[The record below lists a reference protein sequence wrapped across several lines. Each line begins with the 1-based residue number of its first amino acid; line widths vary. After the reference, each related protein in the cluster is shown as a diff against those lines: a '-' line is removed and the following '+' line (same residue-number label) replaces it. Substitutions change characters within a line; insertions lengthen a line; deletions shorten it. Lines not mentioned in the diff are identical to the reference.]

1 MRTTRWQR
9 WSGLLFVTPWLIT
22 FLWFTLGPFIASIYL
37 SFTNYRFIGLPEW
50 VGMNNYVRLFT
61 DDAKFIRS
69 VINTLYYTAVHVPGI
84 MIMAFFVAILLNQK
98 VKGQPIYRT
107 AFYLPSVT
115 AGVAT
120 AYLWILLLQP
130 NGLVNQFL
138 GLVGIDG
145 PNWLTSSTWAMPAL
159 ILMSFWGLGTTMI
172 IYLAA
177 LQGIPQHLYEAAS
190 VDGAG
195 VIRKMWHVTVPMM
208 TPAIFLTAVLQII
221 GSWQVFTQALIVT
234 NGGPRD
240 STLFIL
246 LHLYRTGFEYFQMG
260 YASAIAWVLFV
271 IILVFTILQFG
282 VARRWVY
289 YEGSTER

>member
-1 MRTTRWQR
+1 M
-9 WSGLLFVTPWLIT
+9 PWLIT

-50 VGMNNYVRLFT
+50 VGLNNYVRLFT

>member
-9 WSGLLFVTPWLIT
+9 WSGLLFIMPWLIT
-22 FLWFTLGPFIASIYL
+22 FLWFTLGPFIASIFL
-37 SFTNYRFIGLPEW
+37 SFTNYRFIGTPTW
-50 VGMNNYVRLFT
+50 VGFQNYANLFG
-61 DDAKFIRS
+61 DDPKFIRS
-69 VINTLYYTAVHVPGI
+69 IINTLYYTAVHVPGI
-84 MIMAFFVAILLNQK
+84 MLLAFFVALLLNQK
-98 VKGQPIYRT
+98 VKGQAIYRT

-130 NGLVNQFL
+130 NGLINQFL
-138 GLVGIDG
+138 GIVGIDG
-145 PNWLTSSTWAMPAL
+145 PTWLTSSTWAMPAL

-195 VIRKMWHVTVPMM
+195 VVRKMWHVTVPMM

-260 YASAIAWVLFV
+260 YASAIAWVLFM
-271 IILVFTILQFG
+271 IILVFTVIQFG

>member
-1 MRTTRWQR
+1 LRTTRWQR
-9 WSGLLFVTPWLIT
+9 WSGLLFIMPWLIT

-37 SFTNYRFIGLPEW
+37 SFTNYRFIGLPTW
-50 VGMNNYVRLFT
+50 IGFQNYANLFG
-61 DDAKFIRS
+61 DDPKFIRS
-69 VINTLYYTAVHVPGI
+69 IINTLYYTGVHVPGV
-84 MIMAFFVAILLNQK
+84 MLLAFFVALLLNQK

-130 NGLVNQFL
+130 NGLINQFL
-138 GLVGIDG
+138 GIVGIDG
-145 PNWLTSSTWAMPAL
+145 PTWLTSSTWAMPAL

-195 VIRKMWHVTVPMM
+195 VVRKMWHVTVPMM

-260 YASAIAWVLFV
+260 YASAIAWVLFM
-271 IILVFTILQFG
+271 IILVFTIIQFT

-289 YEGSTER
+289 YEGATER

>member
-9 WSGLLFVTPWLIT
+9 WSGLLFITPWLIT
-22 FLWFTLGPFIASIYL
+22 FLWFTLGPFIASIFL
-37 SFTNYRFIGLPEW
+37 SFTNYRFIGLPTW
-50 VGMNNYVRLFT
+50 IGLDNYVRLFT
-61 DDAKFIRS
+61 DDPKFIRS
-69 VINTLYYTAVHVPGI
+69 IINTLYYTAVHVPGI
-84 MIMAFFVAILLNQK
+84 MFMAFFVAILLNQK
-98 VKGQPIYRT
+98 VKGQPVYRT

-271 IILVFTILQFG
+271 IILVFTIIQFG
-282 VARRWVY
+282 IARRWVY

>member
-9 WSGLLFVTPWLIT
+9 WSGLLFIAPWLIT
-22 FLWFTLGPFIASIYL
+22 FLWFTLGPFVASIFL

-50 VGMNNYVRLFT
+50 VGADNYVRLFT

-69 VINTLYYTAVHVPGI
+69 IINTLYYTAVHVPGI
-84 MIMAFFVAILLNQK
+84 MVMAFFVAILLNQK

-271 IILVFTILQFG
+271 IILVFTVLQFG
-282 VARRWVY
+282 IARRWVY
-289 YEGSTER
+289 YEGASER

>member
-1 MRTTRWQR
+1 LRTTRWQR
-9 WSGLLFVTPWLIT
+9 WSGLLFIAPWLIT
-22 FLWFTLGPFIASIYL
+22 FLWFTLGPFIASIFL
-37 SFTNYRFIGLPEW
+37 SFTNYRFIGLPTW
-50 VGMNNYVRLFT
+50 IGLDNYVRLFT

-69 VINTLYYTAVHVPGI
+69 IINTLYYTAVHVPGI

-271 IILVFTILQFG
+271 IILIFTIIQFG
-282 VARRWVY
+282 IARRWVY

>member
-1 MRTTRWQR
+1 
-9 WSGLLFVTPWLIT
+9 LLFVTPWLIT

-50 VGMNNYVRLFT
+50 VGLNNYVRLFT

>member
-1 MRTTRWQR
+1 LRTTRWQR
-9 WSGLLFVTPWLIT
+9 WSGLLFIAPWLVT

-37 SFTNYRFIGLPEW
+37 SFTNYRFIGFPEW
-50 VGMNNYVRLFT
+50 VGFNNYVRLFT

-69 VINTLYYTAVHVPGI
+69 IINTLYYTAVHVPGI
-84 MIMAFFVAILLNQK
+84 MVMAFFVAILLNQK

-138 GLVGIDG
+138 GIVGIDG

-195 VIRKMWHVTVPMM
+195 VFRKMWHVTVPMM

-271 IILVFTILQFG
+271 IILVFTIIQFG

>member
-9 WSGLLFVTPWLIT
+9 WSGLLFIAPWLIT
-22 FLWFTLGPFIASIYL
+22 FLWFTLGPFIASIFL
-37 SFTNYRFIGLPEW
+37 SFTNYRFIGLPTW
-50 VGMNNYVRLFT
+50 IGLDNYVRLFT

-69 VINTLYYTAVHVPGI
+69 IINTLYYTAVHVPGI

-138 GLVGIDG
+138 GIVGIDG

-271 IILVFTILQFG
+271 IILIFTIIQFG
-282 VARRWVY
+282 IARRWVY
-289 YEGSTER
+289 YEGATER

>member
-1 MRTTRWQR
+1 M
-9 WSGLLFVTPWLIT
+9 LFITPWLIT
-22 FLWFTLGPFIASIYL
+22 FLWFTLGPFIASIFL
-37 SFTNYRFIGLPEW
+37 SFTNYRFIGLPTW
-50 VGMNNYVRLFT
+50 IGLDNYVRLFT
-61 DDAKFIRS
+61 DDPKFIRS
-69 VINTLYYTAVHVPGI
+69 IINTLYYTAVHVPGI

-282 VARRWVY
+282 IARRWVY
-289 YEGSTER
+289 YEGATER

>member
-1 MRTTRWQR
+1 M
-9 WSGLLFVTPWLIT
+9 
-22 FLWFTLGPFIASIYL
+22 YL
-37 SFTNYRFIGLPEW
+37 SFTNYRFIGLPSW
-50 VGMNNYVRLFT
+50 VGFDNYVRLFT
-61 DDAKFIRS
+61 DDPKFIRS
-69 VINTLYYTAVHVPGI
+69 IINTLYYTAVHVPGI
-84 MIMAFFVAILLNQK
+84 MVMAFFVALLLNQK

-107 AFYLPSVT
+107 AFYLPSVA

-138 GLVGIDG
+138 GLVGIEG
-145 PNWLTSSTWAMPAL
+145 PRWLTSQHWAMPAL

-240 STLFIL
+240 ATLFIL
-246 LHLYRTGFEYFQMG
+246 LHLYRTGFQYYQMG
-260 YASAIAWVLFV
+260 YASAIAWILFV
-271 IILVFTILQFG
+271 IILVFTIIQFG
-282 VARRWVY
+282 IARRWVY
-289 YEGSTER
+289 YEGATER

>member
-289 YEGSTER
+289 YEGSAER

>member
-9 WSGLLFVTPWLIT
+9 WSGLLFIAPWLIT
-22 FLWFTLGPFIASIYL
+22 FLWFTLGPFIASIFL

-50 VGMNNYVRLFT
+50 VGADNYVRLFT

-69 VINTLYYTAVHVPGI
+69 IINTLYYTAVHVPGI
-84 MIMAFFVAILLNQK
+84 MVMAFFVAILLNQK

-271 IILVFTILQFG
+271 IILVFTVLQFG
-282 VARRWVY
+282 IARRWVY
-289 YEGSTER
+289 YEGASER

>member
-1 MRTTRWQR
+1 MRTTKWQR
-9 WSGLLFVTPWLIT
+9 WSGLLFIMPWLIT

-37 SFTNYRFIGLPEW
+37 SFTNYRFIGFPTW
-50 VGMNNYVRLFT
+50 VGFQNYANLFG
-61 DDAKFIRS
+61 DDPKFIRS
-69 VINTLYYTAVHVPGI
+69 VINTLYYTAVHVPGV
-84 MIMAFFVAILLNQK
+84 MLLAFFVALLLNQN
-98 VKGQPIYRT
+98 VKGQPIFRT
-107 AFYLPSVT
+107 AFYLPSVA

-138 GLVGIDG
+138 SIVGIEG
-145 PNWLTSSTWAMPAL
+145 PRWLTSQNWAMPAL

-195 VIRKMWHVTVPMM
+195 VVRKMWHVTVPMM

-240 STLFIL
+240 ATLFIM
-246 LHLYRTGFEYFQMG
+246 LHLYRTGFQYYQMG

-271 IILVFTILQFG
+271 IILVFTIIQFTI
-282 VARRWVY
+282 ARRWVY
-289 YEGSTER
+289 YEGATDR

>member
-9 WSGLLFVTPWLIT
+9 WSGLLFITPWLIT
-22 FLWFTLGPFIASIYL
+22 FLWFTLGPFIASIFL
-37 SFTNYRFIGLPEW
+37 SFTNYRFIGLPTW
-50 VGMNNYVRLFT
+50 IGLDNYVRLFT
-61 DDAKFIRS
+61 DDPKFIRS
-69 VINTLYYTAVHVPGI
+69 IINTLYYTAVHVPGI

-271 IILVFTILQFG
+271 IILIFTIIQFG

-289 YEGSTER
+289 YEGATER

>member
-9 WSGLLFVTPWLIT
+9 WSGLLFIAPWLIT

-37 SFTNYRFIGLPEW
+37 SFTNYRFIGFPEW
-50 VGMNNYVRLFT
+50 VGFNNYVRLFT

-69 VINTLYYTAVHVPGI
+69 IINTLYYTAVHVPGI
-84 MIMAFFVAILLNQK
+84 MVMAFFVAILLNQK
-98 VKGQPIYRT
+98 VRGQPIYRT

-138 GLVGIDG
+138 GIVGIDG

-195 VIRKMWHVTVPMM
+195 VLRKMWHVTVPMM

-260 YASAIAWVLFV
+260 YASAIAWVLFM
-271 IILVFTILQFG
+271 IILLFTVLQFG

>member
-9 WSGLLFVTPWLIT
+9 WSGLLFIAPWLIT
-22 FLWFTLGPFIASIYL
+22 FLWFTLGPFIASIFL

-50 VGMNNYVRLFT
+50 VGADNYVRLFT
-61 DDAKFIRS
+61 DDPKFIRS
-69 VINTLYYTAVHVPGI
+69 IINTLYYTAVHVPGI
-84 MIMAFFVAILLNQK
+84 MVMAFFVAILLNQR

-138 GLVGIDG
+138 GIVGIDG

-271 IILVFTILQFG
+271 IILIFTVIQFG

-289 YEGSTER
+289 YEGSAER

>member
-9 WSGLLFVTPWLIT
+9 WSGLLFIAPWLIT
-22 FLWFTLGPFIASIYL
+22 FLWFTLGPFIASIFL
-37 SFTNYRFIGLPEW
+37 SFTNYRFIGLPTW
-50 VGMNNYVRLFT
+50 IGLDNYVRLFT

-69 VINTLYYTAVHVPGI
+69 IINTLYYTAVHVPGI

-271 IILVFTILQFG
+271 IILIFTIIQFG
-282 VARRWVY
+282 IARRWVY

>member
-1 MRTTRWQR
+1 M
-9 WSGLLFVTPWLIT
+9 LFVAPWLIT
-22 FLWFTLGPFIASIYL
+22 FIWFTLGPFIASFYL
-37 SFTNYRFIGLPEW
+37 SFTSYRFHDFPTWIGFE
-50 VGMNNYVRLFT
+50 NYTRLFT
-61 DDAKFIRS
+61 DDAKFVRS
-69 VINTLYYTAVHVPGI
+69 VLNTLYYTAVHVPGI
-84 MIMAFFVAILLNQK
+84 MLLAFFVALLLNQK
-98 VKGQPIYRT
+98 VRGQPIFRT

-120 AYLWILLLQP
+120 AFLWIVLLQP
-130 NGLVNQFL
+130 NGLINQAL
-138 GLVGIDG
+138 GLVGIEG
-145 PNWLTSSTWAMPAL
+145 PRWLTSTAWAMPAL

-195 VIRKMWHVTVPMM
+195 VVRKMWHVTVPMM

-260 YASAIAWVLFV
+260 YASAIAWILFV
-271 IILVFTILQFG
+271 IILIFTIIQFG
-282 VARRWVY
+282 FARRWVY
-289 YEGSTER
+289 YEGANER

>member
-1 MRTTRWQR
+1 M
-9 WSGLLFVTPWLIT
+9 LFVTPWLIT

>member
-1 MRTTRWQR
+1 M
-9 WSGLLFVTPWLIT
+9 PWLIT

-37 SFTNYRFIGLPEW
+37 SFTNYRFIGLPTW
-50 VGMNNYVRLFT
+50 IGFQNYANLFG
-61 DDAKFIRS
+61 DDPKFIRS
-69 VINTLYYTAVHVPGI
+69 IINTLYYTGVHVPGV
-84 MIMAFFVAILLNQK
+84 MLLAFFVALLLNQK

-130 NGLVNQFL
+130 NGLINQFL
-138 GLVGIDG
+138 GIVGIDG
-145 PNWLTSSTWAMPAL
+145 PTWLTSSTWAMPAL

-195 VIRKMWHVTVPMM
+195 VVRKMWHVTVPMM

-260 YASAIAWVLFV
+260 YASAIAWVLFM
-271 IILVFTILQFG
+271 IILVFTIIQFT

-289 YEGSTER
+289 YEGATER

>member
-9 WSGLLFVTPWLIT
+9 WSGLLFIAPWLIT
-22 FLWFTLGPFIASIYL
+22 FIWFTLGPFIASIFL
-37 SFTNYRFIGLPEW
+37 SFTNYRFIGLPAW
-50 VGMNNYVRLFT
+50 VGMDNYVRLFT
-61 DDAKFIRS
+61 DDPKFIRS

-84 MIMAFFVAILLNQK
+84 MVMAFFVAILLNQK

-282 VARRWVY
+282 IARRWVY
-289 YEGSTER
+289 YEGATER

>member
-9 WSGLLFVTPWLIT
+9 WSGLLFIVPWLIT
-22 FLWFTLGPFIASIYL
+22 FLWFTLGPFIASIFL
-37 SFTNYRFIGLPEW
+37 SFTNYRFIGTPTW
-50 VGMNNYVRLFT
+50 VGFQNYANLFG
-61 DDAKFIRS
+61 DDPKFIRS
-69 VINTLYYTAVHVPGI
+69 IINTLYYTAVHVPGI
-84 MIMAFFVAILLNQK
+84 MLLAFFVALLLNQK

-130 NGLVNQFL
+130 NGLINQFL
-138 GLVGIDG
+138 GIVGIDG
-145 PNWLTSSTWAMPAL
+145 PTWLTSSTWAMPAL

-195 VIRKMWHVTVPMM
+195 VVRKMWHVTVPMM
-208 TPAIFLTAVLQII
+208 TPAIFLTAVLQVI

-246 LHLYRTGFEYFQMG
+246 LHLYRTGFQYYQMG
-260 YASAIAWVLFV
+260 YASAIAWVLFM
-271 IILVFTILQFG
+271 IILVFTVIQFG

>member
-1 MRTTRWQR
+1 LRTTRWQR

-50 VGMNNYVRLFT
+50 VGLNNYVRLFT

>member
-9 WSGLLFVTPWLIT
+9 WSGLLFIAPWLIT

-50 VGMNNYVRLFT
+50 VGLNNYVRLFT

-69 VINTLYYTAVHVPGI
+69 IINTLYYTAVHVPGI

-138 GLVGIDG
+138 GIVGIDG

-195 VIRKMWHVTVPMM
+195 VIHKMWHVTVPMM

-282 VARRWVY
+282 IARRWVY
-289 YEGSTER
+289 YEGATER

>member
-1 MRTTRWQR
+1 M
-9 WSGLLFVTPWLIT
+9 LFIAPWLIT
-22 FLWFTLGPFIASIYL
+22 FIWFTLGPFFASFYL
-37 SFTNYRFIGLPEW
+37 SFTSYRFHDFPTW
-50 VGMNNYVRLFT
+50 VGMKNYVNLFT

-69 VINTLYYTAVHVPGI
+69 IVNTLYYTAVHVPGI
-84 MIMAFFVAILLNQK
+84 MLLAFFVALLLNQK
-98 VKGQPIYRT
+98 VRGQPIFRT

-130 NGLVNQFL
+130 NGLINQFL

-145 PNWLTSSTWAMPAL
+145 PSWLISSTWAMPAL

-208 TPAIFLTAVLQII
+208 TPAIFLTGVLQII

-260 YASAIAWVLFV
+260 YASAIAWILFV
-271 IILVFTILQFG
+271 IILVFTVIQFG
-282 VARRWVY
+282 MARRWVY
-289 YEGSTER
+289 YEGSTGR

>member
-9 WSGLLFVTPWLIT
+9 WSGLLFIAPWLIT

-37 SFTNYRFIGLPEW
+37 SFTNYRFIGFPEW
-50 VGMNNYVRLFT
+50 VGFNNYVRLFT

-69 VINTLYYTAVHVPGI
+69 IINTLYYTAVHVPGI

-98 VKGQPIYRT
+98 VRGQPIYRT

-130 NGLVNQFL
+130 NGLINQFL
-138 GLVGIDG
+138 GIVGIDG

-195 VIRKMWHVTVPMM
+195 VLRKMWHVTVPMM

-260 YASAIAWVLFV
+260 YASAIAWVLFM
-271 IILVFTILQFG
+271 IILLFTVLQFG

-289 YEGSTER
+289 YEGATER

>member
-1 MRTTRWQR
+1 M
-9 WSGLLFVTPWLIT
+9 LFIAPWLIT
-22 FLWFTLGPFIASIYL
+22 FIWFTLGPFIASIVL
-37 SFTNYRFIGLPEW
+37 SLTNYRFIGLPTW
-50 VGMNNYVRLFT
+50 VGLDNYVRLFT
-61 DDAKFIRS
+61 DDPKFIRS

-282 VARRWVY
+282 IARRWVY

>member
-1 MRTTRWQR
+1 M
-9 WSGLLFVTPWLIT
+9 LFIAPWLIT
-22 FLWFTLGPFIASIYL
+22 FIWFTLGPFIASIIL
-37 SFTNYRFIGLPEW
+37 SLTNYRFIGLPTW
-50 VGMNNYVRLFT
+50 VGLDNYVRLFT
-61 DDAKFIRS
+61 DDPKFIRS

-282 VARRWVY
+282 IARRWVY
-289 YEGSTER
+289 YEGATER

>member
-1 MRTTRWQR
+1 M
-9 WSGLLFVTPWLIT
+9 LFVTPWLIT

-50 VGMNNYVRLFT
+50 VGLNNYVRLFT

>member
-9 WSGLLFVTPWLIT
+9 WSGLLFIAPWVIT
-22 FLWFTLGPFIASIYL
+22 FIWFTFGPFIASIYL
-37 SFTNYRFIGLPEW
+37 SFTNYRFIGVPTW
-50 VGMNNYVRLFT
+50 VGFQNYANLFG
-61 DDAKFIRS
+61 DDPKFIRS

-84 MIMAFFVAILLNQK
+84 MLLAFFVALLLNQK

-130 NGLVNQFL
+130 NGLINQFL
-138 GLVGIDG
+138 GIVGIDG
-145 PNWLTSSTWAMPAL
+145 PTWLTSSTWAMPAL

-195 VIRKMWHVTVPMM
+195 VVRKMWHVTVPMM
-208 TPAIFLTAVLQII
+208 TPAIFLTAVLQVI

-260 YASAIAWVLFV
+260 YASAIAWVLFM
-271 IILVFTILQFG
+271 IILVFTVIQFG

-289 YEGSTER
+289 YEGATER

>member
-9 WSGLLFVTPWLIT
+9 WSGLLFIMPWLIT
-22 FLWFTLGPFIASIYL
+22 FLWFTLGPFIASIFL
-37 SFTNYRFIGLPEW
+37 SFTNYRFIGTPTW
-50 VGMNNYVRLFT
+50 VGFQNYANLLG
-61 DDAKFIRS
+61 DDPKFIRS
-69 VINTLYYTAVHVPGI
+69 IINTLYYTAVHVPGI
-84 MIMAFFVAILLNQK
+84 MLLAFFVALLLNQK
-98 VKGQPIYRT
+98 VKGQAIYRT

-130 NGLVNQFL
+130 NGLINQFL
-138 GLVGIDG
+138 GIVGIDG
-145 PNWLTSSTWAMPAL
+145 PTWLTSSTWAMPAL

-195 VIRKMWHVTVPMM
+195 VVRKMWHVTVPMM

-260 YASAIAWVLFV
+260 YASAIAWVLFM
-271 IILVFTILQFG
+271 IILVFTVIQFG

>member
-1 MRTTRWQR
+1 M
-9 WSGLLFVTPWLIT
+9 PWLIT

-37 SFTNYRFIGLPEW
+37 SFTNYRFIGLPTW
-50 VGMNNYVRLFT
+50 IGFQNYANLFG
-61 DDAKFIRS
+61 DDPKFIRS
-69 VINTLYYTAVHVPGI
+69 IINTLYYTGVHVPGV
-84 MIMAFFVAILLNQK
+84 MLLAFFVALLLNQK

-130 NGLVNQFL
+130 NGLINQFL
-138 GLVGIDG
+138 GIVGIDG
-145 PNWLTSSTWAMPAL
+145 PTWLTSSTWAMPAL

-195 VIRKMWHVTVPMM
+195 VVRKMWHVTVPMM

-240 STLFIL
+240 SSLFIL

-260 YASAIAWVLFV
+260 YASAIAWVLFM
-271 IILVFTILQFG
+271 IILVFTIIQFT

-289 YEGSTER
+289 YEGATER

>member
-1 MRTTRWQR
+1 
-9 WSGLLFVTPWLIT
+9 LLFITPWLIT
-22 FLWFTLGPFIASIYL
+22 FLWFTLGPFIASIFL

-50 VGMNNYVRLFT
+50 VGADNYVRLFT
-61 DDAKFIRS
+61 DDPKFIRS
-69 VINTLYYTAVHVPGI
+69 IINTLYYTAVHVPGI
-84 MIMAFFVAILLNQK
+84 MIMAFFVAILLNQR
-98 VKGQPIYRT
+98 VKGQPVYRT

-130 NGLVNQFL
+130 NGMVNQFL

-271 IILVFTILQFG
+271 IILVFTIIQFG

>member
-9 WSGLLFVTPWLIT
+9 WSGLLFIMPWLIT
-22 FLWFTLGPFIASIYL
+22 FLWFTLGPFIASIFL
-37 SFTNYRFIGLPEW
+37 SFTNYRFIGTPTW
-50 VGMNNYVRLFT
+50 VGFQNYANLFG
-61 DDAKFIRS
+61 DDPKFIRS
-69 VINTLYYTAVHVPGI
+69 IINTLYYTAVHVPGI
-84 MIMAFFVAILLNQK
+84 MLLAFFVALLLNQK

-130 NGLVNQFL
+130 NGLINQFL
-138 GLVGIDG
+138 GIVGIDG
-145 PNWLTSSTWAMPAL
+145 PTWLTSSTWAMPAL

-195 VIRKMWHVTVPMM
+195 VVRKMWHVTVPMM

-260 YASAIAWVLFV
+260 YASAIAWVLFM
-271 IILVFTILQFG
+271 IILVFTVIQFG

-289 YEGSTER
+289 YEGATER

>member
-9 WSGLLFVTPWLIT
+9 WSGLLFIMPWLIT

-37 SFTNYRFIGLPEW
+37 SFTNYRFIGLPTW
-50 VGMNNYVRLFT
+50 VGFQNYANLFG
-61 DDAKFIRS
+61 DDPKFIRS
-69 VINTLYYTAVHVPGI
+69 IINTLYYTAVHVPGI
-84 MIMAFFVAILLNQK
+84 MLLAFFVALLLNQK

-130 NGLVNQFL
+130 NGLINQFL
-138 GLVGIDG
+138 GIVGIDG
-145 PNWLTSSTWAMPAL
+145 PTWLTSSTWAMPAL

-195 VIRKMWHVTVPMM
+195 VVRKMWHVTVPMM

-260 YASAIAWVLFV
+260 YASAIAWVLFM
-271 IILVFTILQFG
+271 IILVFTVIQFG

-289 YEGSTER
+289 YEGATER

>member
-1 MRTTRWQR
+1 M
-9 WSGLLFVTPWLIT
+9 LFITPWLIT
-22 FLWFTLGPFIASIYL
+22 FLWFTLGPFIASIFL
-37 SFTNYRFIGLPEW
+37 SFTNYRFIGLPTW
-50 VGMNNYVRLFT
+50 IGLDNYVRLFT
-61 DDAKFIRS
+61 DDPKFIRS
-69 VINTLYYTAVHVPGI
+69 IINTLYYTAVHVPGI
-84 MIMAFFVAILLNQK
+84 MLMAFFVAILLNQK

-271 IILVFTILQFG
+271 IILIFTIIQFG
-282 VARRWVY
+282 IARRWVY
-289 YEGSTER
+289 YEGATER

>member
-9 WSGLLFVTPWLIT
+9 WSGLLFIAPWLIT

-50 VGMNNYVRLFT
+50 VGLNNYVRLFT

-69 VINTLYYTAVHVPGI
+69 IINTLYYTAVHVPGI

-138 GLVGIDG
+138 GIVGIDG

-282 VARRWVY
+282 IARRWVY
-289 YEGSTER
+289 YEGATER

>member
-9 WSGLLFVTPWLIT
+9 WSGLLFIAPWLIT
-22 FLWFTLGPFIASIYL
+22 FVWFTLGPFIASIFL
-37 SFTNYRFIGLPEW
+37 SFTNYRFIGFPTW
-50 VGMNNYVRLFT
+50 VGLDNYVRLFT
-61 DDAKFIRS
+61 DDAKFVRS

-84 MIMAFFVAILLNQK
+84 MILAFFVAILLNQK
-98 VKGQPIYRT
+98 VRGQPIYRT

-138 GLVGIDG
+138 GVVGIDG

-260 YASAIAWVLFV
+260 YASAIAWILFV
-271 IILVFTILQFG
+271 IILIFTVIQFG

-289 YEGSTER
+289 YEGATER